1 MDSRIILDRPGAQ
14 QLVGRG
20 DMLYLNGADP
30 VRVQC
35 AFVDTPEV
43 ENITK
48 FIANQPGPVR
58 PLEIPE
64 PLSEDETGGGGSLD
78 THNLDPLFEEAARAI
93 VVTQQG
99 STSMSASLVYRLQPC
114 WSSDGPIGESGYR
127 GCC

>member
-43 ENITK
+43 ESISK
-48 FIANQPGPVR
+48 FIANQLGPVA

-64 PLSEDETGGGGSLD
+64 PLSDDEAAGGGSLD
-78 THNLDPLFEEAARAI
+78 THSLDPLAPLLSINKDQR
-93 VVTQQG
+93 V
-99 STSMSASLVYRLQPC
+99 
-114 WSSDGPIGESGYR
+114 
-127 GCC
+127 